1 MGVGRAWGRRQR
13 WRWGLWLLLGLAVG
27 CGLLLL
33 IGLAS
38 DRLAPPADESVLRRE
53 LEGRTAEAWAAW
65 RALDDLWGRLE
76 DGQALRCSEEAMIRP
91 YFIAWRTVDRRS
103 YPELDRLA
111 QQLNL
116 AIRDLHRAADGWTGV
131 CQGGEAAIPPEVA
144 AEARAALD
152 RAAER
157 LSTVA
162 GALEGP

>member
-1 MGVGRAWGRRQR
+1 MGGRRW
-13 WRWGLWLLLGLAVG
+13 WRWGLWLLLGLAAG
-27 CGLLLL
+27 CGLLML

-38 DRLAPPADESVLRRE
+38 DRLAPPAPEAALRQE
-53 LEGRTAEAWAAW
+53 LEGRTAEAQAAW
-65 RALDDLWGRLE
+65 AALDDLWGRLE
-76 DGQALRCSEEAMIRP
+76 AGQAVRCSAETVTRP
-91 YFIAWRTVDRRS
+91 YFVAWRTVDRRA
-103 YPELDRLA
+103 YPELEGLA

-162 GALEGP
+162 GGLERP